1 MKKLKITLL
10 LLSFLF
16 LFIPVVGNPEE
27 GASPLN
33 DMDFP
38 ITTCSLE

>member
-1 MKKLKITLL
+1 MKKLKMTLL

-16 LFIPVVGNPEE
+16 LFIPVVGNPDGEV
-27 GASPLN
+27 SPLG